1 MKKLIKI
8 SIYIIV
14 LSVVAFALFLLYAT
28 IMDYSPEEK
37 ITVFENETP
46 DLLNHKSKISLMIW
60 NIGYCG
66 LNKEMDFFYDGGK
79 NVRPSEEKVLENI
92 KGVKSYLQDNEN
104 VDFILLQ
111 EVDKYSKRSYYTNQF
126 DSVSDLF
133 KDKNCTFGKNYDVF
147 FVPTPPTEPMG
158 KVESGLMTIGKYKPN
173 SSVRHSFPGNYDWP
187 TNLFMLDRCFLV
199 NRYNLTNDKELL
211 IINTHNSAYDDGGLK
226 EQQMEYL
233 KKFIK
238 AEYKKGN
245 YIIVGGDWNQC
256 PPNFKSNYKENIQ
269 DNDNRTDI
277 ASDFIKRYKWLY
289 DNSLPTNRRVTAP
302 YEKGETLT
310 TVIDFYL
317 LSPNIESISVEN
329 INLGFEF
336 SDHQPVKAIIKL
348 KR

>member
-1 MKKLIKI
+1 MKKLFKI
-8 SIYIIV
+8 FMYIIV

-28 IMDYSPEEK
+28 INDYKPNEK
-37 ITVFENETP
+37 IVVLKNNTS
-46 DLLNHKSKISLMIW
+46 DLLNHKSEISLMIW

-79 NVRPSEEKVLENI
+79 NVRPSKQKVLENI
-92 KGVKSYLQDNEN
+92 NGVKSFLKDKGDF
-104 VDFILLQ
+104 DFILLQ
-111 EVDKYSKRSYYTNQF
+111 EVDKNSKRSYYTNQF
-126 DSVSDLF
+126 DSISNLF
-133 KDKNCTFGKNYDVF
+133 KDRNCTFGKNYDVF
-147 FVPTPPTEPMG
+147 FVPTPLKDPMG

-173 SSVRHSFPGNYDWP
+173 LSTRYSFPGNYDWP

-238 AEYKKGN
+238 NEYKKGN

-256 PPNFKSNYKENIQ
+256 PPNFKPNYKENIQ

-277 ASDFIKRYKWLY
+277 ASDFMNNYKWLY
-289 DNSLPTNRRVTAP
+289 NNSLPTNRRVTAP
-302 YEKGETLT
+302 YEKGKTLT
-310 TVIDFYL
+310 TVIDFFL
-317 LSPNIESISVEN
+317 LSPNIESIFIEN
-329 INLGFEF
+329 IDLAFEN
-336 SDHQPVKAIIKL
+336 SDHNPVKAIIKL
-348 KR
+348 K